1 MQGRVLG
8 GGYLG
13 AWEEKTAVLRE
24 EIQNPEEIQNQEG
37 RAGLSTGHGV
47 RTRARKPAMPPAE

>member
-13 AWEEKTAVLRE
+13 AWEEKTAVLR
-24 EIQNPEEIQNQEG
+24 EEIQNQEG